1 MGMILI
7 FKRSVKVKSKWIV
20 YQITEV
26 TAHRKTTAVAMSRVL
41 DFLRQACWVYQLCQV
56 ASRNRDL
63 GRAHGK
69 TDPLVDHPFGKAQK
83 RIKDS
88 RRN

>member
-1 MGMILI
+1 
-7 FKRSVKVKSKWIV
+7 
-20 YQITEV
+20 
-26 TAHRKTTAVAMSRVL
+26 MSRVL

-56 ASRNRDL
+56 ASQNRDL

-69 TDPLVDHPFGKAQK
+69 TDPLSDHPFGKAQK